1 MRIAFV
7 LLCLLSVGGLSAQQD
22 CYLGVGGPD
31 DQTITEVFRLDSLQ
45 REQLANLGAELKFR
59 NQLLAQ
65 RAEYLLE
72 LHAQSS
78 PEDLLVMSFEYRQV
92 LDSMHSNMRLI
103 DKKLL
108 SLFND
113 HSTTCISDSAI
124 RPKAV
129 PFTRQE
135 LLPDRRKRRIA
146 VRLLICFYFCRN
158 CFACISM
165 LSGLYYSYLI
175 QSSFTTLLFTA

>member
-7 LLCLLSVGGLSAQQD
+7 LMCFLSVTGLVAQQD

-31 DQTITEVFRLDSLQ
+31 NQTITEVFQLDSVQ
-45 REQLANLGAELKFR
+45 QEQLANLGAELNYR

-65 RAEYLLE
+65 RAEYLLD

-92 LDSMHSNMRLI
+92 IDSMHTNMRMI
-103 DKKLL
+103 DKKML

-113 HSTTCISDSAI
+113 KQYNMYIKLCNQAMSSPIYAPRANQKQKKKKDS
-124 RPKAV
+124 R
-129 PFTRQE
+129 
-135 LLPDRRKRRIA
+135 
-146 VRLLICFYFCRN
+146 
-158 CFACISM
+158 
-165 LSGLYYSYLI
+165 
-175 QSSFTTLLFTA
+175 

>member
-45 REQLANLGAELKFR
+45 QEQLANLGAELKFR
-59 NQLLAQ
+59 NQLLTQ

-113 HSTTCISDSAI
+113 QQYNLYI
-124 RPKAV
+124 RLCNQA
-129 PFTRQE
+129 
-135 LLPDRRKRRIA
+135 
-146 VRLLICFYFCRN
+146 
-158 CFACISM
+158 
-165 LSGLYYSYLI
+165 
-175 QSSFTTLLFTA
+175 QSSPIYAPRATARQKKKKDSR

>member
-7 LLCLLSVGGLSAQQD
+7 LMYFLSVTGLAAQQD

-31 DQTITEVFRLDSLQ
+31 NETIAEVFQLDSLQ
-45 REQLANLGAELKFR
+45 LEQMANLGAELKFR

-65 RAEYLLE
+65 RAEYLLD

-103 DKKLL
+103 DKKML

-113 HSTTCISDSAI
+113 QQYNMYIRLCNQVQISPIYAPRPTLKQKKKKDS
-124 RPKAV
+124 R
-129 PFTRQE
+129 
-135 LLPDRRKRRIA
+135 
-146 VRLLICFYFCRN
+146 
-158 CFACISM
+158 
-165 LSGLYYSYLI
+165 
-175 QSSFTTLLFTA
+175 